1 MNVMSQSNPPSRS
14 PRVVHS
20 SLSGGEVVLLNLETG
35 QYHELN
41 AIGAL
46 IWDLLDG
53 SRGTEEVS
61 AKLREKVKDPPSD
74 LDAIVA
80 GFLSDLEERGL
91 VS

>member
-1 MNVMSQSNPPSRS
+1 MSQPNPPSRS

-20 SLSGGEVVLLNLETG
+20 SLSGGEMVLLHLETG

-41 AIGAL
+41 PIGAL
-46 IWDLLDG
+46 IWELLDG

-61 AKLREKVKDPPSD
+61 AEIRAKVHDPPAD
-74 LDAIVA
+74 LDAVVA
-80 GFLSDLEERGL
+80 GFVSDLKARGL